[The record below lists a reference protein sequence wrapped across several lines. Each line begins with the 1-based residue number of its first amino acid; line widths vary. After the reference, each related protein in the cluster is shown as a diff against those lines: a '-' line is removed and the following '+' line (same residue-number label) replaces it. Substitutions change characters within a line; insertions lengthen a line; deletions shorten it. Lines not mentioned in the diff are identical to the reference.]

1 MDGGVPL
8 RLNQPVEAQRARWC
22 AAGLASC
29 MALTWPTHAAAAENG
44 ALESRAAFDA
54 ARPAATTEANADS
67 GDPNARD
74 EAARHFETA
83 RVLYAKGDYERAA
96 IELERAHAL
105 VPDPRVLY
113 KLGKLWLHL
122 QRHAQARRAFEKYLE
137 DSGAELSPDS
147 RRQVEADLEQL
158 REKTAELEV
167 SVNVSGCEVF
177 VDDVP
182 FGHSPLSAALVLDA
196 GERRLSLRKDG
207 YVTHETRLTLA
218 GNAVHRLD
226 AILEPAPP
234 EPTPVPP
241 ARSERPRPA
250 APSPRVQPSTTATPT
265 LTWVAWSVT
274 GALAAGAATAG
285 VLGLVAASELDE
297 LKDDPN
303 ASRDALERQAGRAEF
318 RLITADILAGA
329 TLLAAGSALYLTF
342 SAEEK
347 APHGSAQSVSFRI
360 SPAAVTVAASF

>member
-1 MDGGVPL
+1 MANGVQGV
-8 RLNQPVEAQRARWC
+8 NQQVGSQGARWC
-22 AAGLASC
+22 AAWLASC
-29 MALTWPTHAAAAENG
+29 MALAWPTHASAVEGGGPAA
-44 ALESRAAFDA
+44 RAAFDA
-54 ARPAATTEANADS
+54 AQPAATSGANTDRGEPS
-67 GDPNARD
+67 ARD
-74 EAARHFETA
+74 EAARRFETA
-83 RVLYAKGDYERAA
+83 RVRYAQGDYERAA
-96 IELERAHAL
+96 IELERAHTL

-122 QRHAQARRAFEKYLE
+122 QRHAQARRAFEKYLK
-137 DSGAELSPDS
+137 DSGAEVSPDS
-147 RRQVEADLEQL
+147 RRQVELDLEQL

-167 SVNVSGCEVF
+167 SVNVSGCEVL

-182 FGHSPLSAALVLDA
+182 FGHSPLSAPLVLDA
-196 GERRLSLRKDG
+196 GEHRVSLQKQG
-207 YVTHETRLTLA
+207 YLVHETRLTLA

-226 AILEPAPP
+226 AILEPAHP

-241 ARSERPRPA
+241 ARSERPRPG
-250 APSPRVQPSTTATPT
+250 APPPRVQPATTATPT

-285 VLGLVAASELDE
+285 VLGFVAASELDE

-347 APHGSAQSVSFRI
+347 APHGSAQRVSFRI
-360 SPAAVTVAASF
+360 SPAAVSVAARF